1 MNTNRTTTTNPPT
14 IKLHRVR
21 AGWYETTKGEPQ
33 HGTICAYSYVSENDG
48 STWWNITRYET
59 TDDGGL
65 DNISTG
71 VMSATLA
78 GCRYEIAHLLNT
90 PAAALA
96 AANAAH
102 AAYRRCVE
110 CSRLFNM
117 GNPADADEY
126 TNGHDCEA

>member
-1 MNTNRTTTTNPPT
+1 MNTTHTTHTTTNPPT

-33 HGTICAYSYVSENDG
+33 PGTICAYSYVSENDG

-59 TDDGGL
+59 ADDGGL

-71 VMSATLA
+71 YGSATLA
-78 GCRYEIAHLLNT
+78 GCRYQIARWLLPVT
-90 PAAALA
+90 
-96 AANAAH
+96 
-102 AAYRRCVE
+102 YRRCVE
-110 CSRLFNM
+110 CSRLFDM
-117 GNPADADEY
+117 GDPADADEY

>member
-1 MNTNRTTTTNPPT
+1 MNINRTTTTNPAPV
-14 IKLHRVR
+14 KLHRVR

-48 STWWNITRYET
+48 STWWNITRYVT
-59 TDDGGL
+59 ADDGGL

-71 VMSATLA
+71 FVSATLA
-78 GCRYEIAHLLNT
+78 GCRNEIASLLNY
-90 PAAALA
+90 AAVVTAVA
-96 AANAAH
+96 ARYGH
-102 AAYRRCVE
+102 RRCVE
-110 CSRLFNM
+110 CNRLFDM